1 MNEKNFIKFIII
13 CCTTLHTMKV
23 FQMKI
28 KLKHFHK
35 NICNN
40 SIYTSYNENK
50 KNSFIIY
57 KNKQAKI

>member
-50 KNSFIIY
+50 KTLS
-57 KNKQAKI
+57 